1 MSSVQTAAVT
11 IQLPDGSS
19 KSLPQGSTGYD
30 LAASIGAGLAKAA
43 LAVIVTNATVA
54 NKIVDFNYRLQDG
67 DQIRLLT
74 KKDTES
80 LEVLRHTSAHVLAQ
94 AVQNLFP
101 QAKIAIGPAIEDGFY
116 YDFDIPNHTLTP
128 DDFPAIEAEMA
139 KIAKAGQ
146 KLVQKPAENA
156 AELVKEIRSEGEI
169 YKADILEKY
178 QDNATLYHCVDKETG
193 ETVWYDVCEG
203 PHVPDT
209 SWIKAIKLL
218 SVAGAYWRG
227 DEKNQM
233 LQRVYA
239 TAFWTKDD
247 LQAYLDKRAEAER
260 RDHRKLAKD
269 LDLFSI
275 KDEIGPGLVLWH
287 PNLGVVREQLE
298 AMLKKKLRRAG
309 YDFVFTPHLAKRDLW
324 DISGHTSHYLEN
336 MFHMEIEGQEYLLKP
351 MNCPMHTMIFKSNLH
366 SYRELP
372 IRIAEL
378 GTVYRY
384 EKSGVMHGLNRVRG
398 FTQDDA
404 HIFCRPDQIREEIL
418 ACIKLIEDIFKLFGM
433 SFDQVELST
442 RPEKYVGELDNWNDA
457 EAALKD
463 ALNDSGLDY
472 EINEGDG
479 AFYGPKIDFKIKDAL
494 GRSWQCS
501 TVQLDFN
508 LPHRFELK
516 YKDSDGSDKQPIM
529 IHRAIFG
536 SMERFAGILIE
547 HYAGAFPVWLAP
559 VQATVLTIADR
570 HSKYANKVADALEQ
584 ADIRVSVD
592 ASSDK
597 IGAKIRRAE
606 LAKTPYML
614 IVGDNEA
621 DANTVSA
628 RIKGSDKKDVS
639 LSVDELVEQL
649 VKESR
654 V

>member
-1 MSSVQTAAVT
+1 MSSVQTATVS
-11 IQLPDGSS
+11 IQLPDGST
-19 KSLPQGSTGYD
+19 KTLPQGSTGYD
-30 LAASIGAGLAKAA
+30 LAASIGPGLAKAA
-43 LAVIVTNATVA
+43 LAVIITNNTVA
-54 NKIVDFNYRLQDG
+54 NKIYDFNYPLQDG
-67 DQIRLLT
+67 DHIRLLT
-74 KKDTES
+74 KKDPES

-94 AVQNLFP
+94 AVQNLYP
-101 QAKIAIGPAIEDGFY
+101 KAKIAIGPAIEDGFY

-128 DDFPAIEAEMA
+128 EDFPAIEAEMA
-139 KIAKAGQ
+139 NIAKAGQ
-146 KLVQKPAENA
+146 KMVQKSADNA
-156 AELVKEIRSEGEI
+156 AELVKEIRGEGEI

-193 ETVWYDVCEG
+193 ETIWYDVCEG

-209 SWIKAIKLL
+209 SWVKAIKLL

-227 DEKNQM
+227 DENNQM

-247 LQAYLDKRAEAER
+247 LQAFLDQRAEAER

-372 IRIAEL
+372 MRIAEL

-570 HSKYANKVADALEQ
+570 HSEYANKIADALEQ

-592 ASSDK
+592 TSSDK

-621 DANTVSA
+621 GANTVSA

-639 LSVDELVEQL
+639 VSVDELVEQL
-649 VKESR
+649 VNESR

>member
-1 MSSVQTAAVT
+1 MSSVQTASIT
-11 IQLPDGSS
+11 IQLPDGTA
-19 KSLPQGSTGYD
+19 KELPQGATGYD
-30 LAASIGAGLAKAA
+30 LAASIGPGLAKAA
-43 LAVIVTNATVA
+43 VAVVVTNQAVTD
-54 NKIVDFNYRLQDG
+54 KIVDFNYALQNG
-67 DQIRLLT
+67 DQVRLLT
-74 KKDTES
+74 KKDPES

-101 QAKIAIGPAIEDGFY
+101 QARIAIGPAIDTGFY

-128 DDFPAIEAEMA
+128 DDFPKIEAEMA

-146 KLVQKPAENA
+146 KMIQKPAENA
-156 AELVKEIRSEGEI
+156 AALVTEIRGEGEI

-193 ETVWYDVCEG
+193 NTIWYDVCEG

-209 SWIKAIKLL
+209 SWIKAFKLL

-227 DEKNQM
+227 DENNAM

-239 TAFWTKDD
+239 TAFWSKDD
-247 LQAYLDKRAEAER
+247 LQAFLDQRAEAER
-260 RDHRKLAKD
+260 RDHRKLAKE

-275 KDEIGPGLVLWH
+275 KDEVGPGLVLWH

-336 MFHMEIEGQEYLLKP
+336 MFCMEIEGQEYLLKP
-351 MNCPMHTMIFKSNLH
+351 MNCPMHTMIFRNNLH

-372 IRIAEL
+372 MRMAEL

-418 ACIKLIEDIFKLFGM
+418 GCIRLIEDIFKCFGM

-442 RPEKYVGELDNWNDA
+442 RPDKYVGDLDNWNEA

-463 ALNDSGLDY
+463 ALNDSGLEY

-536 SMERFAGILIE
+536 SLERFAGILIE
-547 HYAGAFPVWLAP
+547 HYAGAFPVWMAP

-570 HSKYANKVADALEQ
+570 HTEYANKVADALEN

-606 LAKTPYML
+606 LAKPPYML
-614 IVGDNEA
+614 VVGDNEA
-621 DANTVSA
+621 EAGTVSVRA
-628 RIKGSDKKDVS
+628 KGKGTKDENQA
-639 LSVDELVEQL
+639 LTAFVE
-649 VKESR
+649 KITAESR
-654 V
+654 I

>member
-1 MSSVQTAAVT
+1 MSSVQTATVT
-11 IQLPDGSS
+11 IQLPDGST

-30 LAASIGAGLAKAA
+30 LAASIGSGLAKAA
-43 LAVIVTNATVA
+43 LAVIVTNNIVA
-54 NKIVDFNYRLQDG
+54 NKIYDFNYRLQDG

-74 KKDTES
+74 KKDPES

-94 AVQNLFP
+94 AVQNLYP

-116 YDFDIPNHTLTP
+116 YDFEIPNHTLTP
-128 DDFPAIEAEMA
+128 EDFPAIEAEMA

-146 KLVQKPAENA
+146 KMVQKPADNA

-193 ETVWYDVCEG
+193 ETIWYDVCEG

-209 SWIKAIKLL
+209 SWVKAIKLL

-247 LQAYLDKRAEAER
+247 LQAFLDQRAEAER

-372 IRIAEL
+372 MRIAEL

-570 HSKYANKVADALEQ
+570 HSEYANKVADTLEQ

-592 ASSDK
+592 TSSDK

-621 DANTVSA
+621 EANTVSA

-649 VKESR
+649 VNEGR